1 MKTIEHEG
9 QTYVLQSDVESQ
21 KASMERAFKDRISKI
36 SSRAIQA
43 EEQAKTLQEQLDN
56 QSGKLETLDTLNSQI
71 KELGEQLA
79 KSESKYSR
87 HLAIAEMGFQ
97 DEELREMVEWS
108 YEKATKGMDEA
119 PSLMDW
125 LGEIKK
131 DPSKAPKVLAP
142 HLVSSTPSNPQETT
156 QEASSPAPQEDL
168 PAILPPKTNTGAQAA
183 PVKSTDLLK
192 RGAEDFE
199 FYKAN
204 RDSIRK
210 AWKSR

>member
-1 MKTIEHEG
+1 MKTIEHNGEI
-9 QTYVLQSDVESQ
+9 YVLQSDVESQ
-21 KASMERAFKDRISKI
+21 KRSMEQGFKERISKI
-36 SSRAIQA
+36 SARAIQA
-43 EEQAKTLQEQLDN
+43 EETTKSLQEKLDA
-56 QSGKLETLDTLNSQI
+56 QSGKLDSLDNLNSQI
-71 KELGEQLA
+71 KSLGEQLA

-87 HLAIAEMGFQ
+87 HLAIAEMGFR
-97 DEELREMVEWS
+97 DEDLREMVEWS
-108 YEKATKGMDEA
+108 YEKATRGMDEA
-119 PSLMDW
+119 PSLVDW

-131 DPSKAPKVLAP
+131 DPSKAPKALAP
-142 HLVSSTPSNPQETT
+142 HLVSSVSESTQETQVET
-156 QEASSPAPQEDL
+156 QGSIQEDL
-168 PAILPPKTNTGAQAA
+168 PPILPPKTNTGAQAA

>member
-9 QTYVLQSDVESQ
+9 QTYVLKSDMES
-21 KASMERAFKDRISKI
+21 AFKERIQKL

-43 EEQAKTLQEQLDN
+43 EEQAKALQDQIDN
-56 QSGKLETLDTLNSQI
+56 QSGKLETLDTLNTQI
-71 KELGEQLA
+71 KELGEQLK

-108 YEKATKGMDEA
+108 YEKAIKGMEE
-119 PSLMDW
+119 PPELSDW
-125 LGEIKK
+125 LGEIRN
-131 DPSKAPKVLAP
+131 DPSKAPKTLAP
-142 HLVSSTPSNPQETT
+142 HLSTQQVSTPTPEPQEQPVV
-156 QEASSPAPQEDL
+156 QEEAPVM
-168 PAILPPKTNTGAQAA
+168 LPPKTNQGAQAA
-183 PVKSTDLLK
+183 PARSTDLLK

-210 AWKSR
+210 AWKTR

>member
-9 QTYVLQSDVESQ
+9 QTYVLKTDMES
-21 KASMERAFKDRISKI
+21 AFKDRIQKLSA
-36 SSRAIQA
+36 RAIQA
-43 EEQAKTLQEQLDN
+43 EEQAKTLQDQLDN
-56 QSGKLETLDTLNSQI
+56 QAGKLETLDTLNNQI

-97 DEELREMVEWS
+97 DEEMREMVEWS
-108 YEKATKGMDEA
+108 YEKATKGMEKA
-119 PSLMDW
+119 PTLSDW

-142 HLVSSTPSNPQETT
+142 HLASSTPSTPQETT
-156 QEASSPAPQEDL
+156 QEASPAPQEDL

>member
-9 QTYVLQSDVESQ
+9 QTYVLKTDMES
-21 KASMERAFKDRISKI
+21 AFKDRIQKLSA
-36 SSRAIQA
+36 RALQA
-43 EEQAKTLQEQLDN
+43 EESAKTLQDQLDN
-56 QSGKLETLDTLNSQI
+56 QSGKLETIETLNTQI
-71 KELGEQLA
+71 KELGEQLK

-97 DEELREMVEWS
+97 DEDMRDMVEWS
-108 YEKATKGMDEA
+108 YEKATKGMEKA
-119 PSLMDW
+119 PSLLDW

-142 HLVSSTPSNPQETT
+142 HLQTTTTTT
-156 QEASSPAPQEDL
+156 QEPSQEVSSPAPQEDL
-168 PAILPPKTNTGAQAA
+168 PAILPPKTNQGAQSP

-204 RDSIRK
+204 RESIRS
-210 AWKSR
+210 AWKKSR

>member
-9 QTYVLQSDVESQ
+9 KTYVLQSDVESQ
-21 KASMERAFKDRISKI
+21 KASMEQAFKDRISKI

-56 QSGKLETLDTLNSQI
+56 QSGKLQTLDTLNNQI
-71 KELGEQLA
+71 RELGEQLA

-97 DEELREMVEWS
+97 DEDMRDMVEWS
-108 YEKATKGMDEA
+108 YEKATKGMDKA

-142 HLVSSTPSNPQETT
+142 HLQTSKESTPETIQEI
-156 QEASSPAPQEDL
+156 SSAAPQEEL
-168 PAILPPKTNTGAQAA
+168 PAILPPKTNKGAQSA

-192 RGAEDFE
+192 RGAEDFD
-199 FYKAN
+199 FYRAN
-204 RDSIRK
+204 RESIRK

>member
-1 MKTIEHEG
+1 MKTIEHNGE
-9 QTYVLQSDVESQ
+9 TYVLQSDVESQ
-21 KASMERAFKDRISKI
+21 KRSMEQGFKDRISKI
-36 SSRAIQA
+36 SARAIQA
-43 EEQAKTLQEQLDN
+43 EETTKALQEKLDA
-56 QSGKLETLDTLNSQI
+56 QSGKLDSLDNLNSQI
-71 KELGEQLA
+71 KSLGEQLA

-97 DEELREMVEWS
+97 DEDLREMVEWS
-108 YEKATKGMDEA
+108 YEKATRGMDEA
-119 PSLMDW
+119 PSLVDW

-131 DPSKAPKVLAP
+131 DPSKAPKALAP
-142 HLVSSTPSNPQETT
+142 HLVSAPKVENPEAAPMVNQE
-156 QEASSPAPQEDL
+156 EPPM
-168 PAILPPKTNTGAQAA
+168 ILPPKTNQGAQAA

>member
-9 QTYVLQSDVESQ
+9 QTYVLKTDMES
-21 KASMERAFKDRISKI
+21 AFKERIQKL

-43 EEQAKTLQEQLDN
+43 EEQAKSLQDQIDN
-56 QSGKLETLDTLNSQI
+56 QSGKLETLETLNSQI
-71 KELGEQLA
+71 KELGEQLK

-108 YEKATKGMDEA
+108 YEKAIKGMEEPPA
-119 PSLMDW
+119 LSDW
-125 LGEIKK
+125 LGEIRK
-131 DPSKAPKVLAP
+131 DPSTAPKTLAP
-142 HLVSSTPSNPQETT
+142 HLSTQQVSTPTPEPQEQPVA
-156 QEASSPAPQEDL
+156 QEEPPVM
-168 PAILPPKTNTGAQAA
+168 LPPKTNQGAQAA
-183 PVKSTDLLK
+183 PARSTDLLK

>member
-9 QTYVLQSDVESQ
+9 QTYVLKTDMES
-21 KASMERAFKDRISKI
+21 AFKDRIQKLSA
-36 SSRAIQA
+36 RALQA
-43 EEQAKTLQEQLDN
+43 EESAKTLQEQLDN
-56 QSGKLETLDTLNSQI
+56 QSGKLETIETLNTQI
-71 KELGEQLA
+71 KELGEQLK

-97 DEELREMVEWS
+97 DEDMRDMIEWS
-108 YEKATKGMDEA
+108 YEKATRGIEEA

-131 DPSKAPKVLAP
+131 DPSKAPKSLAP
-142 HLVSSTPSNPQETT
+142 HLQTSTEPTQETT
-156 QEASSPAPQEDL
+156 QEVSSPAPPEEL
-168 PAILPPKTNTGAQAA
+168 PAILPPKTNKGAQNA

-192 RGAEDFE
+192 RGAEDFD
-199 FYKAN
+199 FYRAN
-204 RDSIRK
+204 RESIRK

>member
-9 QTYVLQSDVESQ
+9 QTYVLKTDMES
-21 KASMERAFKDRISKI
+21 AFKDRIQKL
-36 SSRAIQA
+36 SSRALQA
-43 EEQAKTLQEQLDN
+43 EEQAKALQDQLDN

-71 KELGEQLA
+71 RDLGEQLK

-108 YEKATKGMDEA
+108 YEKSIKGMEEA
-119 PSLMDW
+119 PSLSDW
-125 LGEIKK
+125 LGEIRK
-131 DPSKAPKVLAP
+131 DPSKAPKALAP
-142 HLVSSTPSNPQETT
+142 HLSAQPTTATPTPEPQE
-156 QEASSPAPQEDL
+156 QPAIQEDA
-168 PAILPPKTNTGAQAA
+168 PVMLPPKTNQGAQAA
-183 PVKSTDLLK
+183 PARSTDLLK

>member
-9 QTYVLQSDVESQ
+9 QTYILQSDVESQ
-21 KASMERAFKDRISKI
+21 KASMEQAFKDRISKI

-43 EEQAKTLQEQLDN
+43 EEQAKTLQEQLDT
-56 QSGKLETLDTLNSQI
+56 QAGKLGSIDNLNNQI
-71 KELGEQLA
+71 KELGEQLK

-108 YEKATKGMDEA
+108 YEKAVKGMDEA

-131 DPSKAPKVLAP
+131 DPSKAPKTLAP
-142 HLVSSTPSNPQETT
+142 HMASISQAAPAQET
-156 QEASSPAPQEDL
+156 SPAKQEEP
-168 PAILPPKTNTGAQAA
+168 PAILPPKTNQGAQAA

>member
-9 QTYVLQSDVESQ
+9 QTYILQSDVESQ
-21 KASMERAFKDRISKI
+21 KASMEQAFKDRISKI

-43 EEQAKTLQEQLDN
+43 EEQAKTLQEQLDT
-56 QSGKLETLDTLNSQI
+56 QAGKLGSIDNLNNQI
-71 KELGEQLA
+71 KELGEQL
-79 KSESKYSR
+79 KLSESKYSR

-108 YEKATKGMDEA
+108 YEKAVKGMDEA

-131 DPSKAPKVLAP
+131 DPSKAPKTLAP
-142 HLVSSTPSNPQETT
+142 HMSSISQAAPAQE
-156 QEASSPAPQEDL
+156 SSPAKQEEP
-168 PAILPPKTNTGAQAA
+168 PAILPPKTNQGAQAA

>member
-9 QTYVLQSDVESQ
+9 QTYVLKTDMES
-21 KASMERAFKDRISKI
+21 AFKDRIQKLSA
-36 SSRAIQA
+36 RAIQA
-43 EEQAKTLQEQLDN
+43 EEQAKTLQDQLDN
-56 QSGKLETLDTLNSQI
+56 QSGKLETLDTLNNQI

-97 DEELREMVEWS
+97 DEEMREMVEWS
-108 YEKATKGMDEA
+108 YEKATKGMEKA
-119 PSLMDW
+119 PTLSDW

-142 HLVSSTPSNPQETT
+142 HLVSSTPSTPQETT
-156 QEASSPAPQEDL
+156 QEASSPAPEDL

>member
-9 QTYVLQSDVESQ
+9 QTYILQSDVESQ
-21 KASMERAFKDRISKI
+21 KASMEQAFKDRISKI

-43 EEQAKTLQEQLDN
+43 EEQAKTLQEQLDT
-56 QSGKLETLDTLNSQI
+56 QAGKLGSIDNLNNQI
-71 KELGEQLA
+71 KELGEQLK

-108 YEKATKGMDEA
+108 YEKAVKGMDEA

-131 DPSKAPKVLAP
+131 DPSKAPKTLAP
-142 HLVSSTPSNPQETT
+142 HMGSISQSAPAQE
-156 QEASSPAPQEDL
+156 SSPAKQEEL
-168 PAILPPKTNTGAQAA
+168 PAILPPKTNQGAQAA

>member
-1 MKTIEHEG
+1 MKKIEHEG
-9 QTYVLQSDVESQ
+9 EIYVLQSDMESAFQSRIQ
-21 KASMERAFKDRISKI
+21 KLSA
-36 SSRAIQA
+36 RAIQA
-43 EEQAKTLQEQLDN
+43 EEATKALQEKLDS
-56 QSGKLETLDTLNSQI
+56 QSGKLDAIDNLNSQI
-71 KELGEQLA
+71 RELGEQLA

-108 YEKATKGMDEA
+108 YEKATKGMEEA
-119 PSLMDW
+119 PSLGDW
-125 LGEIKK
+125 LGEMKK
-131 DPSKAPKVLAP
+131 DPSKAPKALAP
-142 HLVSSTPSNPQETT
+142 HLVSSVSESTQETQVET
-156 QEASSPAPQEDL
+156 QASIQEDL
-168 PAILPPKTNTGAQAA
+168 PPILPPKTNTGAQAA